1 VSRGAT
7 ARLFVAVDPPE
18 EVCGELAAWARAA
31 LGGAGAG
38 DPDRRER
45 PAQAKVRVLGA
56 ETMHVTLCFLGGRP
70 IGEIETIAAAL
81 QTPAPQSVELHVGA
95 PLWLPPRR
103 PRALALELHDH
114 TGALTRLQ
122 ADVRDALASAI
133 DWQPERRRFRP
144 HVTVARIGRGGDRRR
159 RGNGRRSGRSDA
171 DGAPQEP
178 TLAPS
183 PQLSFAVGELV
194 LYRSLLSRDGARYE
208 PIATRALRESNDASG
223 SSSSPASPASPP
235 GAGVGVGSPGCAGH
249 TGGDSSSPGV
259 AEDPS
264 SHSGAEPSSQA

>member
-18 EVCGELAAWARAA
+18 VVCGELAAWARAA
-31 LGGAGAG
+31 LGGARAG
-38 DPDRRER
+38 DPHESE
-45 PAQAKVRVLGA
+45 PPWAKVRVLGA

-70 IGEIETIAAAL
+70 IGEVEAIAAAL
-81 QTPAPQSVELHVGA
+81 QAPPQQRVELQVGA

-103 PRALALELHDH
+103 PRALALELHDR
-114 TGALTRLQ
+114 TGALTRLH
-122 ADVRDALASAI
+122 ASVRDALAGTV

-144 HVTVARIGRGGDRRR
+144 HVTVARIGRGGDRRGR
-159 RGNGRRSGRSDA
+159 AAGRRRGRSDA

-194 LYRSLLSRDGARYE
+194 LYRSLLSREGARYE
-208 PIATRALRESNDASG
+208 PVATRALSESNDYSEMC
-223 SSSSPASPASPP
+223 SSPASDADAGVGP
-235 GAGVGVGSPGCAGH
+235 GAGAGH
-249 TGGDSSSPGV
+249 TGGEPSTPGV
-259 AEDPS
+259 GEDPS
-264 SHSGAEPSSQA
+264 SHPGAEPSSQA

>member
-1 VSRGAT
+1 
-7 ARLFVAVDPPE
+7 VAVDPPQ

-31 LGGAGAG
+31 LGGARAG
-38 DPDRRER
+38 DPHRCER
-45 PAQAKVRVLGA
+45 PATANVRVLGA

-81 QTPAPQSVELHVGA
+81 QTPPGQSVELHVGA

-103 PRALALELHDH
+103 PRALALELQDR

-122 ADVRDALASAI
+122 AGVRDALASAI

-159 RGNGRRSGRSDA
+159 RAASRRSGRSGS

-178 TLAPS
+178 GLAPS

-194 LYRSLLSRDGARYE
+194 LYRSLLSREGARYE
-208 PIATRALRESNDASG
+208 PIATRELLESNDPSE
-223 SSSSPASPASPP
+223 SSSSPASPA
-235 GAGVGVGSPGCAGH
+235 GAGVGPAGGAGH
-249 TGGDSSSPGV
+249 VGGDSPSPGV
-259 AEDPS
+259 GEDPS
-264 SHSGAEPSSQA
+264 SQCGSEPSTQA